1 MPPKIEYLA
10 DACIDEAMDREIR
23 SLLTICFTA
32 PQDVVFQ
39 TRRYFNEP
47 YPNRW
52 IIRDE
57 QGALAAHIGVHEK
70 LAEAAGG
77 AYRFGGIAEVSVRP
91 DCRGRGYVRDTLAVV
106 HEWLARNGFV
116 FSILFGKPEVY
127 GSSGYLAKANARC
140 SPAAGKPAEPLECVL
155 VKELAG
161 VPWPEGD
168 VTLQGLKF

>member
-1 MPPKIEYLA
+1 MPPKIEYLP
-10 DACIDEAMDREIR
+10 DACIDAAVDREIR
-23 SLLTICFTA
+23 GLLTTCFTG
-32 PQDVVFQ
+32 PQDAVFQ

-47 YPNRW
+47 YPHRW

-57 QGALAAHIGVHEK
+57 RGALGAHVGVHDK
-70 LAEAAGG
+70 LARAADRDF
-77 AYRFGGIAEVSVRP
+77 RFGGIAEVSVRP

-127 GSSGYLAKANARC
+127 GSSGYLAKTNALC
-140 SPAAGKPAEPLECVL
+140 SPAAGEAPEHLERVL

-161 VPWPEGD
+161 VSWPEGD